1 MTQAVPHA
9 PHTPSQPQ
17 PSSSP
22 PVARYEQER
31 QDQFIRFT
39 HWVQLVALLP
49 IVPEIAIGYT
59 GNDNRWYFMA
69 LWGYILFL
77 VAALAQQSASAG
89 RLKAGIYIFI
99 GALYLI
105 LAALPLL
112 IAGIL
117 PVIVLGNILS
127 VILVSLFVSPRLAL
141 RATVVAMI
149 ILIIPIMLEHW
160 SPFRPLDLPA
170 LNLGLTLT
178 TLLFVGALAHLFGGS
193 LSQAMAASQ
202 HYAGELENCHA
213 ELTARSAEL
222 QSAAADLA
230 ARSAEFEETSSQLK
244 EAAYQSQRRAD
255 LLQASIEVSRAS
267 VQIQELDLL
276 LSQVT
281 QLISHHFGFY
291 HAGIFLIDQPSGYAV
306 LRSANSAGGQRML
319 ARRHKLKVGS
329 EGIVGFVT
337 GMGQPRI
344 ALDVGEDALF
354 SANPDLPDT
363 RSEMAVPLRTGEEI
377 IGALDVQSITE
388 DAFDQQDVSVLTAL
402 ADQITIAI
410 QNARLFQKSQTAL
423 KEAEEAYRR
432 YLRHEWD
439 NYLDGQRSRRPTRQ
453 RGTVSITRQ
462 GDGP

>member
-9 PHTPSQPQ
+9 PHRLSQPQ

-22 PVARYEQER
+22 PAVSCEQER
-31 QDQFIRFT
+31 QNQFIRFT
-39 HWVQLVALLP
+39 HWVQLVALFP

-59 GNDNRWYFMA
+59 GNDSRWYFMA
-69 LWGYILFL
+69 VWSYVLFL
-77 VAALAQQSASAG
+77 VATIAQQSASAG
-89 RLKAGIYIFI
+89 RLKAGIYVFI

-117 PVIVLGNILS
+117 PAIVLGYIFS
-127 VILVSLFVSPRLAL
+127 VILLSLFVSPRLVL
-141 RATVVAMI
+141 GATVIAMI
-149 ILIIPIMLEHW
+149 MFIVPTLLEQW
-160 SPFRPLDLPA
+160 SPFQPIDLPA

-178 TLLFVGALAHLFGGS
+178 TLLCVGGLTQMFGGS
-193 LSQAMAASQ
+193 LSQATAASQ
-202 HYAGELENCHA
+202 RYAFELESCHD
-213 ELTARSAEL
+213 ELTA
-222 QSAAADLA
+222 QSDALEAAAADLA
-230 ARSAEFEETSSQLK
+230 ARSAEFEETSRQLK

-276 LSQVT
+276 LTQIT

-291 HAGIFLIDQPSGYAV
+291 HAGVFLIDQPSGYAV

-329 EGIVGFVT
+329 EGIVGYVT
-337 GMGQPRI
+337 GSGQPRI
-344 ALDVGEDALF
+344 ALDVGADALF
-354 SANPDLPDT
+354 TANPDLPDT

-377 IGALDVQSITE
+377 IGALDVQSTAE
-388 DAFDQQDVSVLTAL
+388 NGFDQQDVSVLTAL
-402 ADQITIAI
+402 ADQISIAI
-410 QNARLFQKSQTAL
+410 QNARLFQQSQTAL

-439 NYLDGQRSRRPTRQ
+439 SYLGDQRSRLPTRQ
-453 RGTVSITRQ
+453 RGTVPITRK
-462 GDGP
+462 GDGA